1 MESIPA
7 AWGDER
13 RLEVTWNDPRSPL
26 AVVQTMRG
34 VDYLRAI
41 ASGAVPPPPIA
52 KLLGMDIETVDE
64 GTVAFG
70 LTPHES
76 HYNPIGVV
84 HGGIVCTMLDT
95 VLGCAVHSTL
105 EPGWGYTSID
115 LNVSYL
121 RPITL
126 ETGRIVATGTIVKG
140 GRRVSYASGEVRDAA
155 GTLLATATSSLLM
168 MAPA

>member
-1 MESIPA
+1 MDKITA

-13 RLEVTWNDPRSPL
+13 HLDVDWNDPTAPL
-26 AVVQTMRG
+26 AIVQTMRG

-52 KLLGMDIETVDE
+52 KLLGMDVEAVDE
-64 GTVAFG
+64 GTVTFG
-70 LTPHES
+70 LLPHES

-115 LNVSYL
+115 LNVTYL

-126 ETGRIVATGTIVKG
+126 ATGRITATGTVVKG
-140 GRRVSYASGEVRDAA
+140 GRRVSFASGEVRDAS
-155 GTLLATATSSLLM
+155 GNVLATGTSSLLM
-168 MAPA
+168 MPPA

>member
-1 MESIPA
+1 MEKITA

-13 RLEVTWNDPRSPL
+13 HLDVSWSDPKPPL
-26 AVVQTMRG
+26 SIVQTMRG

-41 ASGAVPPPPIA
+41 ADGSVPAPPIA
-52 KLLGMDIETVDE
+52 KLLGMDIETVDV

-70 LTPHES
+70 LEPHES

-95 VLGCAVHSTL
+95 VMGCAVHSTL

-115 LNVSYL
+115 LNITYL

-126 ETGRIVATGTIVKG
+126 ATGRVVATGTIVKG
-140 GRRVSYASGEVRDAA
+140 GKRVSFASGEVKDAA
-155 GTLLATATSSLLM
+155 GNILATGTSSLLM
-168 MAPA
+168 MPPA